1 MAELLCPAGN
11 FDKLKA
17 AVLYGAD
24 AVYLAGSRFGMR
36 AAADNFSIDEIYEA
50 VRLAHAGNVKI
61 YITINTM
68 PHTAEYPALREYLDS
83 LRGSGIDAVIAA
95 DLGVISAVK
104 ELLPETEI
112 HVSTQASI
120 VSAAAAEAYLR
131 MGCRRVVLARE
142 LSLSDIRA
150 LRKEASRELELECF
164 VHGSMCIAW
173 SGRCLL
179 SSYLTGRDGNRGAC
193 AQPCRWSYKAA
204 YVEEANRPGI
214 YLPVEQDE
222 SGSFVMASKDLCMI
236 EHIPELYE
244 AGIDSFKIEGRMK
257 SVCYTAVT
265 ANVYRM
271 AMNEYEKSPSGWRF
285 NPEWLRELGSVSH
298 REFSTGFFYDNP
310 SENAQ
315 TVTDLGYIKDKAYAG
330 IVEKYDGDTGR
341 AVIMQMNKISEGDTV
356 EIMSPGRLGRP
367 FKAENMRNE
376 KDEPITSAP
385 HPQMRYSLSVPFEV
399 HEGDI
404 LRA

>member
-17 AVLYGAD
+17 AVLYGAN

-50 VRLAHAGNVKI
+50 VKTAHQKNVKV
-61 YITINTM
+61 YVTINTM
-68 PHTAEYPALREYLDS
+68 PHTEEYGALREYLDS
-83 LRGSGIDAVIAA
+83 LRGSGIDAIIAA
-95 DLGVISAVK
+95 DLGVILEVK
-104 ELLPETEI
+104 KLLPDTEI

-120 VSAAAAEAYLR
+120 VSAASAEAYLR
-131 MGCRRVVLARE
+131 LGCKRVVLARE
-142 LSLSDIRA
+142 LSLADIKRI
-150 LRKEASRELELECF
+150 RKEASKELELECF

-193 AQPCRWSYKAA
+193 AQPCRWEYRA
-204 YVEEANRPGI
+204 VNIEEVNRPGNHI
-214 YLPVEQDE
+214 PVEQDE

-236 EHIPELYE
+236 EHIPELFD

-271 AMNEYEKSPSGWRF
+271 AIDEYMRSPSDWKF
-285 NPEWLRELGSVSH
+285 KEEWKRELESVSH
-298 REFSTGFFYDNP
+298 REFSTGFFYDRP
-310 SENAQ
+310 LEKAQ
-315 TVTDLGYIKDKAYAG
+315 TVSDLGYIKDKAYAG
-330 IVEKYDGDTGR
+330 IVESYDKETGR
-341 AVIMQMNKISEGDTV
+341 AVIMQMNKISEGDNV
-356 EIMSPGRLGRP
+356 EIMSPGCLGRP
-367 FKAENMRNE
+367 FTASELKNDKGEA
-376 KDEPITSAP
+376 IASAP
-385 HPQMRYSLSVPFEV
+385 HPQMRYSMSVPFEV

-404 LRA
+404 LRL

>member
-17 AVLYGAD
+17 AILYGAD
-24 AVYLAGSRFGMR
+24 AVYLAGNRFGMR
-36 AAADNFSIDEIYEA
+36 AAADNFSIDEIHEA
-50 VRLAHAGNVKI
+50 VKLAHKNNVKV
-61 YITINTM
+61 YVTINTM
-68 PHTAEYPALREYLDS
+68 PHTEEYAALREYLQS
-83 LRGSGIDAVIAA
+83 LRDSNIDAVIAA
-95 DLGVISAVK
+95 DLGVISEVK
-104 ELLPETEI
+104 RLLPDTEI

-120 VSAAAAEAYLR
+120 VSAASAEAYLR
-131 MGCRRVVLARE
+131 LGCRRVVLARE
-142 LSLSDIRA
+142 LSLADIKS
-150 LRKEASRELELECF
+150 LRKEVSKELELECF

-193 AQPCRWSYKAA
+193 AQPCRWEYRA
-204 YVEEANRPGI
+204 VNIEEANRPGRYI
-214 YLPVEQDE
+214 PVEQDD

-236 EHIPELYE
+236 EHIPELFE

-271 AMNEYEKSPSGWRF
+271 AIDEYIKSPSDWKF
-285 NPEWLRELGSVSH
+285 DPEWKKELGSVSH
-298 REFSTGFFYDNP
+298 REFSTGFFYDSP
-310 SENAQ
+310 SSNAQ
-315 TVTDLGYIKDKAYAG
+315 TVSDLGYIKDKAYAG
-330 IVEKYDGDTGR
+330 IVEKYDSETGR

-356 EIMSPGRLGRP
+356 EIMSPGLLGRP
-367 FKAENMRNE
+367 FVASDLKNE
-376 KDEPITSAP
+376 KGEPISSAP
-385 HPQMRYSLSVPFEV
+385 HPQMRYSMSVPFEV

-404 LRA
+404 LRS